1 MGFGGS
7 APPPPPP
14 PPAPPP
20 DRSRVDP
27 DRHGGVA
34 ETRKRR
40 ISLRQRTGRKSGL
53 RVDLAKGSGQGVSTA
68 S

>member
-7 APPPPPP
+7 SPPPPTPP
-14 PPAPPP
+14 PVVK
-20 DRSRVDP
+20 DKSRVDP

-40 ISLRQRTGRKSGL
+40 ISLRQRTGRKTGL
-53 RVDLAKGSGQGVSTA
+53 RVDLDAGTGVNTPTA